1 MEDML
6 VFMSPFEAT
15 KDNWGYMWVGFC
27 DGKRFVV
34 QGYEGAGDSCDVENG
49 RYFFSIKEECDHI
62 PEKIHNVMRKHP
74 LESPLF
80 MSGERRW
87 ISLEVVMQIIEKGY
101 DITKV
106 ERKREIYYL
115 GGRPLVEVLPGG
127 IVSWMDLEEKEKKMR
142 EDEVVFEMDEYGDR
156 KNRELVCDRDERFL
170 FPIYLDSGIRN
181 IEIDEAEMSVRA
193 TNRLKHA
200 GFRDFG
206 DLLKQIKSRE
216 DLYKIRNISPHTAHE
231 ILKTLFC
238 CQFSLLDLKEQKE
251 YVSRLLELNGKRRSN
266 MEK

>member
-6 VFMSPFEAT
+6 VFMSPFEAS

-34 QGYEGAGDSCDVENG
+34 QGYEGAGDLFDVENG
-49 RYFFSIKEECDHI
+49 RYFFSTKDMDDRI
-62 PEKIHNVMRKHP
+62 PTKIQKLMVTPP
-74 LESPLF
+74 LSSLYF
-80 MSGERRW
+80 MLNQYRQVSIEA
-87 ISLEVVMQIIEKGY
+87 VMQIIEKGF
-101 DITKV
+101 DIAKV

-115 GGRPLVEVLPGG
+115 DEMPILEILPGG
-127 IVSWMDLEEKEKKMR
+127 IISWMALEEKEKKMK

-170 FPIYLDSGIRN
+170 FPIYLDSGIRS

-251 YVSRLLELNGKRRSN
+251 YASRLLELNGKKST
-266 MEK
+266 E